1 MTEGLEPY
9 VAYHG
14 NVFMKGCLD
23 SHRTGMQIQFV
34 LEHEEDYEVFKSFKK
49 HRKGKG
55 GTGLY
60 NALSKGKGYD
70 KWYGPIEL
78 RFLRWTISSANGAVI
93 TFQILDEKEWLRMRR
108 KSRAID
114 EGYTLDQLDTTEL
127 MLIELDQEG
136 KPIDVKQRAK
146 LEKMALKRK
155 WPKGGPRS
163 KQAARLGHDD
173 LFVDWVAELTGEPYD
188 KVTPEFI
195 GVWMRKECDLDTRA
209 QLDHDEAALQRFEDR
224 IMSPFLRSQM

>member
-1 MTEGLEPY
+1 MKEEAY
-9 VAYHG
+9 VAFHG
-14 NVFMKGCLD
+14 NVYMKGCMD
-23 SHRTGMQIQFV
+23 SHKTGMQIQFV
-34 LEHEEDYEVFKSFKK
+34 LEHEEDYKIFKTFKK

-70 KWYGPIEL
+70 KWYGPVEL
-78 RFLRWTISSANGAVI
+78 RFLRWTISSANGAVL
-93 TFQILDEKEWLRMRR
+93 TFQILDEAEWRRMRE

-114 EGYTLDQLDTTEL
+114 EGYTMDQLDPTEL

-146 LEKMALKRK
+146 LEKMALKKK

-163 KQAARLGHDD
+163 IQAARLCQD
-173 LFVDWVAELTGEPYD
+173 AEFKSWAFEKTNGMWGADTQSTTE
-188 KVTPEFI
+188 
-195 GVWMRKECDLDTRA
+195 WMRKECDLDSRA
-209 QLDHDEAALQRFEDR
+209 QLDHDPAALQRYEDR
-224 IMSPFLRSQM
+224 VYRPFLRSQM